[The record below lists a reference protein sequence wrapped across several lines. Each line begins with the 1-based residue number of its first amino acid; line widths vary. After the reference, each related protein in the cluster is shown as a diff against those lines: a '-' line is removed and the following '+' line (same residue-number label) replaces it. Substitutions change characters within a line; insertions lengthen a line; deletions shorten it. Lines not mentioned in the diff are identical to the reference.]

1 VIVTPHRSEV
11 TVTREQ
17 GQACHDER
25 MADDRWTAVD
35 TYFGD
40 LMIGDDPVLAA
51 AEAASGSA
59 GLPDIAVSPAQGK
72 LLHLLARASGV
83 RRILEIGTLGGY
95 STIWLGRALPADGRL
110 ISLEAEPRHAEVAR
124 ANVAN
129 AGLSELVEIRIG
141 PALESLPKL
150 AAEQPDPFD
159 LIFIDADK
167 ENNAAYFDWAVRLA
181 RPGGLII
188 TDNVVRGGKILDTN
202 HPDSREQGSRRFAE
216 LVGANPRVSAT
227 TLQTV
232 GVKGWDGFTLA
243 VVNDS

>member
-1 VIVTPHRSEV
+1 
-11 TVTREQ
+11 
-17 GQACHDER
+17 
-25 MADDRWTAVD
+25 MADDRWAAVD

-51 AEAASGSA
+51 AEANSRSA

-72 LLHLLARASGV
+72 LLQLLARVSGV

-110 ISLEAEPRHAEVAR
+110 ISLEFDPRHAEVAR

-129 AGLSELVEIRIG
+129 AGLGELVEIRVG

-159 LIFIDADK
+159 LVFIDADK
-167 ENNAAYFDWAVRLA
+167 ENNAAYFDWAVRLS
-181 RPGGLII
+181 RPGALII
-188 TDNVVRGGKILDTN
+188 TDNVVRGGKILDPN
-202 HPDSREQGSRRFAE
+202 HPDARVQGSRRFAE